1 MGRIPSGEPEEGGY
15 KSPSIQHLWPHH
27 RSMARLFIEGAQ
39 PGDIAK
45 VTGFSLGQISRIL
58 GSPAFQVELNRL
70 SEAADTNA
78 VDVQAILREHA
89 PRAAAVLVEDLYQD
103 PEGNDKARSS
113 RQKAAQDV
121 LDRTGFGRSLE
132 APKQPS
138 GINLTQ
144 VNINKLST
152 NDLFTQVMEIVGD

>member
-1 MGRIPSGEPEEGGY
+1 MGRIPEGTESEGGY

-70 SEAADTNA
+70 SESADANA

-89 PRAAAVLVEDLYQD
+89 PRAATVLVEDLYQ
-103 PEGNDKARSS
+103 EVESEKARSN
-113 RQKAAQDV
+113 RMKAAQDV

-132 APKQPS
+132 APKAPS
-138 GINLTQ
+138 SLTLNQ
-144 VNINKLST
+144 VTINKLST